1 VTWTEA
7 VAVVFGLLAVW
18 LTVRQNIL
26 CFPAG
31 LVQVTLYIVVFYR
44 VRLYSDMILHAI
56 YVPLQIYGW
65 YHWRHGGAHHA
76 VLPVTRL
83 SSAGLMV
90 WTGVTLVAAM
100 VWGWGM
106 ATLTDAAL
114 PYADAVIVMAS
125 LTAMWLQARK
135 RLETWVF
142 WIAVNVLG
150 IGVYAAK
157 DLHLTTGLYV
167 VFLVLALLGWIGWR
181 QGISSEASV
190 GGPIAG

>member
-44 VRLYSDMILHAI
+44 VKLYSDMILHAI
-56 YVPLQIYGW
+56 YVPMQIYGW
-65 YHWRHGGAHHA
+65 YHWRYGGAHHA
-76 VLPVTRL
+76 RLPVTRL
-83 SSAGLMV
+83 SRAGLMT
-90 WTGVTLVAAM
+90 WTAATLTAAAL
-100 VWGWGM
+100 WGWGM
-106 ATLTDAAL
+106 ATFTDAAL

-135 RLETWVF
+135 RLETWLF

-157 DLHLTTGLYV
+157 DLWLTTGLYV
-167 VFLVLALLGWIGWR
+167 VFLVLAVLGWMRWR
-181 QGISSEASV
+181 QG
-190 GGPIAG
+190 